1 MFGHYG
7 WLAVAQKID
16 HPCAKW
22 NSGRIY
28 IHRCDV
34 EGGLTLVEGD
44 RVTFFLYVDD
54 EGLGAEGCRLQRW
67 DSADS
72 DTPQS
77 NATAV
82 STLNPAA
89 TEFVPAALPAPSA
102 LAAPGPATCRVTA
115 PFPNCFAFNTALLD
129 DFTDDEDD
137 DSTVSVSGEESC
149 DGDIE
154 SSGEVANKFK
164 RRCGLKAGHRRAA
177 CKVRSRNGSRGS
189 ASTGIS
195 SDSEVASN
203 PDLSVSLPPL
213 DVCPPPGLMHPG
225 IRPPPGLSLP
235 DISTPIAVEPAPH
248 GEEQCISREDML
260 LVRQSMADA
269 VEMSR
274 CTIAPESR

>member
-1 MFGHYG
+1 MMCGHYG
-7 WLAVAQKID
+7 WLAAAQKID

-72 DTPQS
+72 DIPKS

-82 STLNPAA
+82 STFKTFNPAA

-102 LAAPGPATCRVTA
+102 LAAPGPGASRVTA
-115 PFPNCFAFNTALLD
+115 PFPSCFAFNIALLD

-137 DSTVSVSGEESC
+137 DSTVSVSGEELRWRHREQRRSRQQIQASLRSE
-149 DGDIE
+149 GRP
-154 SSGEVANKFK
+154 SPRSLQGEVAERLSWLREYRDFE
-164 RRCGLKAGHRRAA
+164 RLGSGQQSGPLCLAA
-177 CKVRSRNGSRGS
+177 SLGRLSPTGTHASRHSTASR
-189 ASTGIS
+189 
-195 SDSEVASN
+195 
-203 PDLSVSLPPL
+203 P
-213 DVCPPPGLMHPG
+213 
-225 IRPPPGLSLP
+225 
-235 DISTPIAVEPAPH
+235 EPALMVCVCH
-248 GEEQCISREDML
+248 ELIHVC
-260 LVRQSMADA
+260 AA
-269 VEMSR
+269 
-274 CTIAPESR
+274 ANAFA